1 MNLRKDLE
9 LPLEKNNT
17 NKKIFKPAQEGSIIV
32 EMT

>member
-17 NKKIFKPAQEGSIIV
+17 NKKKYLNQHRKDL
-32 EMT
+32 